1 MNRSLG
7 NRVVAARPERMTA
20 RKTTQGKP
28 ATAKRT
34 VAFERLDGVGGAAWI
49 ITARGG
55 QERGQRHLI
64 SANEQD
70 ERGPH
75 VELRPGAGDTRL
87 DRLHVRSQCVE
98 RRGVRVVPR
107 ANGDVDRRLRSRR
120 ARGAQRRQELD
131 AHELPEAALEAIA
144 IDGGVLVTRHDDPDA
159 RRAER
164 GSEDPDIEMHGP
176 NSLPLSNDGLY
187 VRAPRQPVATRKS
200 KAVVMRLRTCSGA

>member
-7 NRVVAARPERMTA
+7 NRVVAARPERMAA
-20 RKTTQGKP
+20 RNTTQGKP
-28 ATAKRT
+28 TTASRT
-34 VAFERLDGVGGAAWI
+34 VAFERLDGVRGATRI
-49 ITARGG
+49 ITARGR
-55 QERGQRHLI
+55 QERRQGHLI
-64 SANEQD
+64 PANEQD
-70 ERGPH
+70 ERGAH
-75 VELRPGAGDTRL
+75 VELRPAAGDARP
-87 DRLHVRSQCVE
+87 DRLHVRAQRVK
-98 RRGVRVVPR
+98 RRGVRVVSR
-107 ANGDVDRRLRSRR
+107 ADGEVDRLLRS
-120 ARGAQRRQELD
+120 QRRQQLHAD
-131 AHELPEAALEAIA
+131 DLAEAALETVT